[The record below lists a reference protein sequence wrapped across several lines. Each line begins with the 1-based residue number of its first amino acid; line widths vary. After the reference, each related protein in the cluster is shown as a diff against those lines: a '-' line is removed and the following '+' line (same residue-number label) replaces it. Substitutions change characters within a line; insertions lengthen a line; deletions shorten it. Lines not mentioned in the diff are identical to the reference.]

1 MDIGKAR
8 REIAD
13 HYSKMEELQKLLE
26 EIEELK
32 TEVLVS
38 INTVPTKPTDN
49 LWSEMADVINCII
62 HVAIQWGKVDAVLEE
77 VYRKLDRQIKRMEDE
92 T

>member
-8 REIAD
+8 MEIAD
-13 HYSKMEELQKLLE
+13 HYTKLEELQKLLE

-49 LWSEMADVINCII
+49 LWSEMADVINCIL
-62 HVAIQWGKVDAVLEE
+62 HVGLQWGELNRIEREAERKVE
-77 VYRKLDRQIKRMEDE
+77 RQIGRIK
-92 T
+92 

>member
-8 REIAD
+8 MEIAD
-13 HYSKMEELQKLLE
+13 HYSKLEELQKLLE

-49 LWSEMADVINCII
+49 LWSEMADVINCIL
-62 HVAIQWGKVDAVLEE
+62 HVSLQWGELNRIEREAERKVE
-77 VYRKLDRQIKRMEDE
+77 RQIGMIK
-92 T
+92 

>member
-8 REIAD
+8 MEIAD
-13 HYSKMEELQKLLE
+13 HYTKLEELQKLLE

-49 LWSEMADVINCII
+49 LWSEMADVINCIL
-62 HVAIQWGKVDAVLEE
+62 HVGLQWERLDHIEKEAEYKVE
-77 VYRKLDRQIKRMEDE
+77 RQIRRIK
-92 T
+92 

>member
-8 REIAD
+8 MKIAD
-13 HYSKMEELQKLLE
+13 HYSKLEELQKLLE

-49 LWSEMADVINCII
+49 LWSEMADVINRIL
-62 HVAIQWGKVDAVLEE
+62 HVGLQWGK
-77 VYRKLDRQIKRMEDE
+77 LDCIEKEAEYKVERQIGRIK
-92 T
+92 

>member
-8 REIAD
+8 REIAE
-13 HYSKMEELQKLLE
+13 HYSKLEELQKLLE

-49 LWSEMADVINCII
+49 LWSEMADVINCIL
-62 HVAIQWGKVDAVLEE
+62 HVGLQWGK
-77 VYRKLDRQIKRMEDE
+77 LDRIEKEAEYKVERQIRKIK
-92 T
+92 